1 MVYRLFPAVLVIFI
15 AAALPA
21 KAQLSARQIFYDD
34 GSDKKNTPPAK
45 PAIVNP
51 PKPKAVKKTPPVPK
65 PVKPSEGN
73 EPVKMKGPPETVSQA
88 PYQEVQAVPLALRYS
103 ILKILP
109 SDESMEV
116 DAETSFRTG
125 DKIQLMVEGNQA
137 GYLYIFSQGT
147 SGTWRPL
154 FPSSDVENG
163 DNRIRPHKPVIL
175 PGESEVIKFAGK
187 PGKERL
193 FILLSRNP
201 DEDIDKLIY
210 QQTSSSRTMIAAAPI
225 KGSAV
230 DKLIVQARDLVIE
243 SVKEKAAA
251 SARPMAGSSGR
262 MSESAVYVATKDVS
276 LNAKVVAEINLKHE

>member
-1 MVYRLFPAVLVIFI
+1 MVYRLLPAILVMII
-15 AAALPA
+15 AAAQPA
-21 KAQLSARQIFYDD
+21 KAQLSPRQIFYDD
-34 GSDKKNTPPAK
+34 GSDKKKTPPAK
-45 PAIVNP
+45 PATVNP
-51 PKPKAVKKTPPVPK
+51 PKPKPVKKAPPIPK
-65 PVKPSEGN
+65 PVKPGEEN

-125 DKIQLMVEGNQA
+125 DKIQLLVESNQA

-154 FPSSDVENG
+154 FPSSEVENG
-163 DNRIRPHKPVIL
+163 DNRVRPHKPVIL
-175 PGESEVIKFAGK
+175 PGESDFIKFAGK
-187 PGKERL
+187 PGMEKL

-201 DEDIDKLIY
+201 AEDIDKLIY
-210 QQTSSSRTMIAAAPI
+210 QQTSTSRTMMAAAPI

-230 DKLIVQARDLVIE
+230 DKLKVQTRDLVIE
-243 SVKEKAAA
+243 SVKEKTAA
-251 SARPMAGSSGR
+251 SAKPMAGSPGR
-262 MSESAVYVATKDVS
+262 MSETAVYVATKDVS
-276 LNAKVVAEINLKHE
+276 LTAKVIAEINLKHE